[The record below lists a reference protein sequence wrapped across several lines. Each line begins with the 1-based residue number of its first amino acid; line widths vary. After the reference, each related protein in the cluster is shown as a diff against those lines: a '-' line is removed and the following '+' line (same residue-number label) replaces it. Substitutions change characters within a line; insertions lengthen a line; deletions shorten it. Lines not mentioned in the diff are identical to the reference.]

1 MVKSLEQYL
10 SDLSFSPPEKAA
22 DAKELSAGERI
33 FVEKYLGMDALEKL
47 PRVDPEPLMQPERPA
62 SAPRPA
68 LELTEPRV
76 VMPEIVVAPPR
87 AQSVLETP
95 EVVKPPEV
103 VVVQA
108 PAPAD
113 AAQKAAAEIK
123 EEQKEEIETDAAA
136 EVAPVAAA
144 VLAEEHAAKR
154 ETHVEVAAKTESV
167 LKAGKAA
174 PAQAVR
180 TEAAEVPLE
189 VSIKEDMKRQEEI
202 QTVSFFVEGQL
213 FLLPVAG
220 IQEVLRHMEL
230 IRVPQAP
237 DFVAG
242 VINLRGK
249 VTPLVHLSA
258 ILTNA
263 EERVYDPNKNFIII
277 CGSEPLQVGLIID
290 RISGM
295 HLLTQDKIIW
305 NVESKLGEA
314 ADFLY
319 AIVNLNDRVCG
330 MVAPEMIT
338 RKILTADL

>member
-10 SDLSFSPPEKAA
+10 SDLSFSPPEKGA
-22 DAKELSAGERI
+22 DARELSAGERI
-33 FVEKYLGMDALEKL
+33 FVEKYLGMDALDKL
-47 PRVDPEPLMQPERPA
+47 PRVDPEPLMQLERPA
-62 SAPRPA
+62 PAPRPA
-68 LELTEPRV
+68 LTLIEQRV
-76 VMPEIVVAPPR
+76 ITPEIVVAPPR
-87 AQSVLETP
+87 PQSAVEIP

-108 PAPAD
+108 PAGIG
-113 AAQKAAAEIK
+113 AAQKSSVEIEEDLREEIKTEAAAETAADLA
-123 EEQKEEIETDAAA
+123 EAA
-136 EVAPVAAA
+136 EAEAAPVA
-144 VLAEEHAAKR
+144 
-154 ETHVEVAAKTESV
+154 VAAKAESV
-167 LKAGKAA
+167 PKAGEAA
-174 PAQAVR
+174 PARIAR
-180 TEAAEVPLE
+180 EETAEVPLE

-237 DFVAG
+237 AFVAG

-263 EERVYDPNKNFIII
+263 EEHVYDPNKNFIII
-277 CGSEPLQVGLIID
+277 CGAEPLQVGLIID

-338 RKILTADL
+338 RKILASDL